1 MQQALSSATSAA
13 RFFTRPS
20 FRALSN
26 GTIPSW
32 SHLGLTLPQAR
43 GDTRALVGN
52 AIDEAYALLRG
63 TYRNEYIYKNE
74 IVSRV
79 VFGRHSPKT
88 AGFCSEL
95 AVGDSIADVVVFN
108 GTSTVYEIKTELDSL
123 QRLPSQLADY
133 LCAFDRVNV
142 VTHEGAVDAVL
153 RMAPAEVGVILLTKR
168 GALSQIRAAVDN
180 TRNIVPS
187 VLFGCLRRSE
197 YLEILQ
203 RTHAWN
209 ADVPSAYLVAEAKK
223 LFCELRPEV
232 AHAQAVL
239 KMRKRTTDSARA
251 QFVSQLPYGLR
262 TLGLS
267 QPLSAVA
274 RARLLSVLKQRAE

>member
-1 MQQALSSATSAA
+1 MQQASFSVASAA

-26 GTIPSW
+26 GSIPSRPQ
-32 SHLGLTLPQAR
+32 LGLSFPRPR
-43 GDTRALVGN
+43 GGVGPLVAD

-63 TYRNEYIYKNE
+63 IYRSEYVYKNE

-79 VFGRHSPKT
+79 VFGRHSPTT

-95 AVGDSIADVVVFN
+95 AVGASIADVVVFN

-133 LCAFDRVNV
+133 MCAFDRINV

-153 RMAPAEVGVILLTKR
+153 RIAPAEVGVLLLTKR
-168 GALSQIRAAVDN
+168 GAMSQVRASTSNAPNV
-180 TRNIVPS
+180 TPA
-187 VLFGCLRRSE
+187 VLFGCLRRNE
-197 YLEILQ
+197 YLTILK
-203 RTHAWN
+203 RTHGWS
-209 ADVPSAYLVAEAKK
+209 ADVPPAYLVAEARK
-223 LFCELRPEV
+223 LFSELKPEL

-239 KMRKRTTDSARA
+239 EMRARTTDAARA
-251 QFVSQLPYGLR
+251 DFVSQLPYGLR

-267 QPLSAVA
+267 QPLSGIA
-274 RARLLSVLKQRAE
+274 RARVLNSLKQRTK